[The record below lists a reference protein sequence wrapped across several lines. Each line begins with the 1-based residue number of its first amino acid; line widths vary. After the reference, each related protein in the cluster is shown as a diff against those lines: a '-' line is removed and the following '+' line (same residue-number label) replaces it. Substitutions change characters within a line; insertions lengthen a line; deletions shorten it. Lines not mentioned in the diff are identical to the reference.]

1 MIKRILKSL
10 LFASL
15 FAVFLLVTGLFISY
29 VFIGSL
35 NYLSI
40 ILFVLGAIPIVVFS
54 SGLLSRSRSGAVHT
68 PKIIYRFIGPLTP
81 KKDSSQDSG
90 EAISN
95 FTSTLNWIIAGG
107 IVWLISYFV

>member
-1 MIKRILKSL
+1 MIKNMLKSL
-10 LFASL
+10 MFAGL
-15 FAVFLLVTGLFISY
+15 LAVLLLVIGLFISY

-35 NYLSI
+35 RYLSI

-54 SGLLSRSRSGAVHT
+54 SGLFGRSGSGAVHT
-68 PKIIYRFIGPLTP
+68 PKVIYRVVGTLTP
-81 KKDSSQDSG
+81 KRYSSQDTG

-95 FTSTLNWIIAGG
+95 LTSSLTWIIAGV